1 MTYNNVSNKYVKFI
15 KGTASAFSK
24 LQHKDSSTLYF
35 ITEET
40 GKLKLYLGE
49 TLISSN
55 EVKPEQLKLSELL
68 DVTLGDE
75 IELGSILTF
84 DGTEW
89 KNTSLEIFKEWLDIP
104 ELPDVMQGATETS
117 DGTSGLVPVPTI
129 DSRNNFLRGDGT
141 WTNIVPIISDKVN
154 EAVNVIT
161 KDAPEAFDTL
171 KEIADWIS
179 DDQTGATKLVT
190 RVGNLEGL
198 VETQGENLG
207 LLQTS
212 VGNLE
217 TSVNT
222 NSNNITVLQNSVGT
236 LESDIV
242 KLQEAVDD
250 LIAGGDVDLTGYV
263 TTVEFRSAVGD
274 LSNLNTSYIEG
285 DTTNLVN
292 EINGIN
298 ERLTWQELKD
308 ED

>member
-1 MTYNNVSNKYVKFI
+1 MPNVNKYVKFI
-15 KGTASAFSK
+15 KGSLSAFNK
-24 LQHKDSSTLYF
+24 LSEKDNSTLYF
-35 ITEET
+35 ITDNET
-40 GKLKLYLGE
+40 GNLSLYLGN
-49 TLISSN
+49 TLISSGN
-55 EVKPEQLKLSELL
+55 IDPEELSLQDLL
-68 DVTLGDE
+68 DVTLSEDLKSGN
-75 IELGSILTF
+75 ILTF
-84 DGTEW
+84 NGANWE
-89 KNTSLEIFKEWLDIP
+89 NTSLEVLKSWLDIP
-104 ELPDVMQGATETS
+104 EMPGEMEGATESS
-117 DGTSGLVPVPTI
+117 DGLSGLVPVPTSA
-129 DSRNNFLRGDGT
+129 DRKNFLSGDGK
-141 WTNIVPIISDKVN
+141 WTNIVPIIKA
-154 EAVNVIT
+154 ELETIT

-179 DDQTGATKLVT
+179 DDQSGATKLVT

-198 VETQGENLG
+198 IETQEETLG

-222 NSNNITVLQNSVGT
+222 NSNNITILQNSVGT

-250 LIAGGDVDLTGYV
+250 LITGGDVDLTGYV
-263 TTVEFRSAVGD
+263 TTVDFRTIVGD

-308 ED
+308 EG

>member
-1 MTYNNVSNKYVKFI
+1 MPNVNKYVKFI
-15 KGTASAFSK
+15 KGSLSAFNK
-24 LQHKDSSTLYF
+24 LSNKDNSTLYF
-35 ITEET
+35 ITDNET
-40 GKLKLYLGE
+40 GNLSLYLGN
-49 TLISSN
+49 TLISSGN
-55 EVKPEQLKLSELL
+55 IDPEELSLQDLL
-68 DVTLGDE
+68 DVTLSE
-75 IELGSILTF
+75 ELKSSNILTF
-84 DGTEW
+84 NGTNWE
-89 KNTSLEIFKEWLDIP
+89 NTSLEVLKSWLDLPEIP
-104 ELPDVMQGATETS
+104 GEMEGATESS
-117 DGTSGLVPVPTI
+117 DGLSGLVPAPTSA
-129 DSRNNFLRGDGT
+129 DRENFLSGDGK
-141 WTNIVPIISDKVN
+141 WTNIVPIISKEVKA
-154 EAVNVIT
+154 ELETIT

-179 DDQTGATKLVT
+179 DDQSGATKLVT

-198 VETQGENLG
+198 AATQGEALS

-212 VGNLE
+212 VGSLE

-250 LIAGGDVDLTGYV
+250 LITGGDVDLTGYV
-263 TTVEFRSAVGD
+263 TTVEFRSVVGD

>member
-1 MTYNNVSNKYVKFI
+1 MPNVNKYVKFI
-15 KGTASAFSK
+15 KGSLSAFNK
-24 LQHKDSSTLYF
+24 LSEKDNSTLYF
-35 ITEET
+35 ITDNET
-40 GKLKLYLGE
+40 GNLSLYLGN
-49 TLISSN
+49 TLISSGN
-55 EVKPEQLKLSELL
+55 TDPEELSLQDLL
-68 DVTLGDE
+68 DVTLSE
-75 IELGSILTF
+75 ELKSGNILTF
-84 DGTEW
+84 NGTNWE
-89 KNTSLEIFKEWLDIP
+89 NTSLEVLKSWLDIP
-104 ELPDVMQGATETS
+104 EMPGEMEGATES
-117 DGTSGLVPVPTI
+117 SNGLSGLVPAPASA
-129 DSRNNFLRGDGT
+129 DRGNFLSGDGK
-141 WTNIVPIISDKVN
+141 WTNIVPIIKT
-154 EAVNVIT
+154 ELETIT
-161 KDAPEAFDTL
+161 KDAPAAFDTL

-179 DDQTGATKLVT
+179 DDQSGATKLVT

-198 VETQGENLG
+198 IETQGEALG

-222 NSNNITVLQNSVGT
+222 NSNNITILQNSVGT

-250 LIAGGDVDLTGYV
+250 LITGGDVDLTGYV

-274 LSNLNTSYIEG
+274 LSNLNTSYVEG

-308 ED
+308 EG